1 MTRDVVQEI
10 ETDLIKPNPY
20 QPRETFDKEKIQK
33 LAYSLK
39 TAGLLQPI
47 MVRPHNKGYQI
58 ALGER
63 RWRAAQMAKLDKLP
77 AIVREMDDKT
87 LQVYSIVENLHRED
101 LTSEEREKAIH
112 ELWTRH
118 FKPEGK
124 SMADMGREL
133 GMAED
138 PSYVADNVSAYE
150 QRKALRI
157 PRGDNI
163 ATHDL
168 RAVRGLDTKTQ
179 KEILDKKAD
188 GTITSRDLDR
198 ITPVV
203 RMAKPE
209 RQAAVAKEVF
219 KAHANAKDY
228 VKTVEREV
236 EHIAK
241 TGKPRVEIKKI
252 TPADERK
259 VMRLASI
266 MSEMKMSATKSF
278 IGTIDHPQ
286 MRQKAIKLMYDMED
300 WLQKQ
305 IQLVQKAQEGSWAKR

>member
-1 MTRDVVQEI
+1 MARDVVQEI

-33 LAYSLK
+33 LANSLK

-101 LTSEEREKAIH
+101 LSSEEREKAIY
-112 ELWTRH
+112 EIWTKH

-124 SMADMGREL
+124 SMAEMGKEI
-133 GMAED
+133 GMSDD
-138 PSYVADNVSAYE
+138 PGYVHNHVSAYE
-150 QRKALRI
+150 QRKALHIKRAPDI
-157 PRGDNI
+157 S
-163 ATHDL
+163 THDL
-168 RAVRGLDTKTQ
+168 LRVRGLDTETQ
-179 KEILDKKAD
+179 KEILAKKVE
-188 GTITSRDLDR
+188 GTISSRDLDR

-209 RQAAVAKEVF
+209 RQEAMMKEVI
-219 KAHANAKDY
+219 KAHVEAKDY
-228 VKTVEREV
+228 TKAVEREV
-236 EHIAK
+236 EHFAK
-241 TGKPRVEIKKI
+241 TGKTKVEIRKI

-259 VMRLASI
+259 VKRLANI
-266 MSEMKMSATKSF
+266 FSEMRMSATKAY

-286 MRQKAIKLMYDMED
+286 MRDKAIKLMYEMED

-305 IQLVQKAQEGSWAKR
+305 IQLIQKAQEGSWAKR